1 MDIWVSDFF
10 WKMKGSESLGL
21 RTMCPF
27 LRAEVAASADAALTA
42 VLSVAPLSQARHY
55 HFFCCIIVLCSRVNY
70 IDWLFTGLLHF
81 TALCLV
87 AFHRWLRFLQI
98 ADLRQPCAER
108 VCQRCFPIAFACF
121 MSVSPGI
128 SDLFVIFIFVTVIC
142 DFWCFALV
150 IVLGYHKPQPV

>member
-21 RTMCPF
+21 RAMCPF

-121 MSVSPGI
+121 MSVSHLGNSWNI
-128 SDLFVIFIFVTVIC
+128 SNPPPAKTITVHWRLRRLLATFRNKVLF
-142 DFWCFALV
+142 
-150 IVLGYHKPQPV
+150 